1 MPQRSISLKAVHIT
15 MPALL
20 LQKPSKTSKS
30 REALKR
36 KLQFWERGEVKS
48 LLLEAE
54 TIQQWLASNNDSKN
68 IGNISKK
75 KFAKL
80 MGKGNINGALKFLI
94 NNMTNGILLLDGSGP
109 SGLDADGWRKMLTLK
124 VFGSCT
130 SNLCKAIAG
139 SIKYNCTNEI
149 KFQNNITSLKTFI
162 DSRLAP
168 IFKNPG
174 L

>member
-36 KLQFWERGEVKS
+36 RLQFWERGEVKS

-54 TIQQWLASNNDSKN
+54 TIQQWLASNSDSKN

-75 KFAKL
+75 
-80 MGKGNINGALKFLI
+80 
-94 NNMTNGILLLDGSGP
+94 
-109 SGLDADGWRKMLTLK
+109 
-124 VFGSCT
+124 
-130 SNLCKAIAG
+130 
-139 SIKYNCTNEI
+139 
-149 KFQNNITSLKTFI
+149 SLR
-162 DSRLAP
+162 S
-168 IFKNPG
+168 
-174 L
+174 